1 MTCTSKS
8 LRAARLV
15 FNPSNGQAAL
25 SETIGAKLTTSHYID
40 ELTAQVD
47 AELKAIVNERGFP
60 LYDMMAYHLGW
71 RGAHS
76 QDVGLPRRQ
85 ERMHGVFTLLA
96 CAAVG
101 GDVDACL
108 PAAAAIELVDKFAE
122 IHDDV
127 QEGNPQR
134 NERDAVWWVWGPAQA
149 INAGDGMHALGRLAL
164 LRLADRGVP
173 DERVFD
179 VVRLVDRA
187 SLRACE
193 GRFRDLEAQ
202 ERIDLTV
209 EAYTRMAAEKAGAL
223 LGCAMQIGALA
234 GGSDAATGNALAA
247 CGEKLGIALQ
257 VRSDL
262 AALWGGDGDDNSPP
276 NVEVLNKKKLI
287 PVVYALENATISEKR
302 AMGEIY
308 FKRVLESDDAMKL
321 RDVIDGLGARA
332 ACEEMADTLKAEA
345 LADLQIEGVAPAGNS
360 RIREYIEM
368 LTEGR

>member
-1 MTCTSKS
+1 M
-8 LRAARLV
+8 
-15 FNPSNGQAAL
+15 
-25 SETIGAKLTTSHYID
+25 TTSRYKA
-40 ELTAQVD
+40 ELTERVD
-47 AELKAIVNERGFP
+47 TELKAIVNERGFP
-60 LYDMMAYHLGW
+60 LYDMMGYHLGW

-76 QDVGLPRRQ
+76 LDDGSPRQQ
-85 ERMHGVFTLLA
+85 ERMHGAMTLLV

-179 VVRLVDRA
+179 VVRLVDKA

-202 ERIDLTV
+202 ERIDLSV
-209 EAYTRMAAEKAGAL
+209 EAYMRMAADKAGAL
-223 LGCAMQIGALA
+223 LGCAMQIGGLI
-234 GGSDAATGNALAA
+234 GGADSETGSALAA

-262 AALWGGDGDDNSPP
+262 AALWGEDQDSQP

-308 FKRVLESDDAMKL
+308 FKRVLEAEDAIKL
-321 RDVIDGLGARA
+321 REVIDGLGARA
-332 ACEEMADTLKAEA
+332 ACENMADALKAEA
-345 LADLQIEGVAPAGNS
+345 LASIEVEGVVSAGRS
-360 RIREYIEM
+360 QIREYIET
-368 LTEGR
+368 LTGGR

>member
-1 MTCTSKS
+1 MT
-8 LRAARLV
+8 
-15 FNPSNGQAAL
+15 
-25 SETIGAKLTTSHYID
+25 TTDYVD
-40 ELTAQVD
+40 ELTARVD
-47 AELKAIVNERGFP
+47 AEMQAIVNERGFP

-76 QDVGLPRRQ
+76 QDDGSPQLQ
-85 ERMHGVFTLLA
+85 ERMHGALTLLA
-96 CAAVG
+96 CEAVG
-101 GDVDACL
+101 GDIGACL

-179 VVRLVDRA
+179 VVRLVDKA

-202 ERIDLTV
+202 ERIDLSV
-209 EAYTRMAAEKAGAL
+209 EAYTRMAADKAGAL
-223 LGCAMQIGALA
+223 LGCAMQIGALV
-234 GGSDAATGNALAA
+234 GGADTATGNALAA

-262 AALWGGDGDDNSPP
+262 EALWGNDGQSQP

-308 FKRVLESDDAMKL
+308 FKRVLEPDDAMKL
-321 RDVIDGLGARA
+321 REVIDGMGARA
-332 ACEEMADTLKAEA
+332 ACEEMADTLKTEA
-345 LADLQIEGVAPAGNS
+345 LACLQTEGIASAGGS

-368 LTEGR
+368 LTGGR

>member
-1 MTCTSKS
+1 M
-8 LRAARLV
+8 
-15 FNPSNGQAAL
+15 
-25 SETIGAKLTTSHYID
+25 
-40 ELTAQVD
+40 D

-76 QDVGLPRRQ
+76 QDDGSPQRQ
-85 ERMHGVFTLLA
+85 ERMHGALTLLA
-96 CAAVG
+96 CEAVG
-101 GDVDACL
+101 GDIEACL
-108 PAAAAIELVDKFAE
+108 PAAAALELVDKFAE

-164 LRLADRGVP
+164 LRLAERGVS

-179 VVRLVDRA
+179 VVKLVDKA

-202 ERIDLTV
+202 ERIDLSV
-209 EAYTRMAAEKAGAL
+209 EAYTRMAADKAGAL

-234 GGSDAATGNALAA
+234 GGADAATGNALAA

-262 AALWGGDGDDNSPP
+262 AALWGKDGQTQP
-276 NVEVLNKKKLI
+276 NVEVLNKKKLM

-308 FKRVLESDDAMKL
+308 FKRVLEPDDAIRL

-332 ACEEMADTLKAEA
+332 ACEKMADALKAEA
-345 LADLQIEGVAPAGNS
+345 LACLQTEGIASAGRS

-368 LTEGR
+368 LTGGR